1 MADFVPTG
9 FRPWW
14 YSPHARFKLS
24 SKTTIRRDCVVVFM
38 CLYCVLVNLSVL
50 ISPHLNLLYS
60 VLGHSSHMLMS
71 RPPLHSA
78 DSPII
83 VDTIVLTLQGRL
95 VVLILLI

>member
-50 ISPHLNLLYS
+50 ISALACYS
-60 VLGHSSHMLMS
+60 LLGHSSHMLMG
-71 RPPLHSA
+71 RHPFHSA

-83 VDTIVLTLQGRL
+83 GDTIVVTLQGRL